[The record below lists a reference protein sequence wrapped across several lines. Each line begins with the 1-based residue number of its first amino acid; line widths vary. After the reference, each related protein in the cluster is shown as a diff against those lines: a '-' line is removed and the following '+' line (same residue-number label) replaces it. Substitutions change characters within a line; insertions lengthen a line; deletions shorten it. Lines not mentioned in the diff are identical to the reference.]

1 MIALLLA
8 QATLLEGERL
18 DGFKYTGLKEARF
31 NDEADARAY
40 LASHEGKGE
49 LRRDGDAWAVRV
61 PVTVELLYSV
71 PKAPYRYADGIYY
84 KPTGSVFA
92 TREEAEAFKKAN
104 PHVEAIKETTLDGK
118 PRFSASWT
126 EKEDL
131 VVQARKR
138 LQEDGLCDPWVLRA
152 PPAPWTIHI
161 SRFRFEDREVHP
173 PEAVR
178 TVFTEIDA
186 PGGGGGL
193 GCEVMLFKP
202 DPAIE
207 HQVVGQLIWGTW
219 TVRRSP
225 RGSVIHRDA
234 GGGWHVAWKHREGV
248 YVEVSGFNPEQ
259 PELVDA
265 HLKRF
270 PSMWKDDFRFDS
282 LPWFE
287 VERNFRLKRMKDVLH
302 DPKPSES
309 ELLPY
314 NTELLRL
321 AARFEIPRF
330 WSTIK
335 PRSPEE
341 LEAHYKELL
350 QAWDARKITPRKTPL
365 HGMSLRL
372 LEARD

>member
-1 MIALLLA
+1 MIARLLA

-31 NDEADARAY
+31 SDEADARAY

-49 LRRDGDAWAVRV
+49 LRRDGEAWAVRV
-61 PVTVELLYSV
+61 PVTVELLYGM
-71 PKAPYRYADGIYY
+71 PKPPYRYADGIYY
-84 KPTGSVFA
+84 KPTGSLFA

-104 PHVEAIKETTLDGK
+104 PHVEAVKETALDGK
-118 PRFSASWT
+118 PYFTAAWT

-131 VVQARKR
+131 VVQARRR

-152 PPAPWTIHI
+152 PPAPWTIHV
-161 SRFRFEDREVHP
+161 SRFSFQNRQVHP

-178 TVFTEIDA
+178 TVFTQIDA

-202 DPAIE
+202 DPVIE
-207 HQVVGQLIWGTW
+207 HQVVGRLIFGTW
-219 TVRRSP
+219 TVRRTP

-248 YVEVSGFNPEQ
+248 YFEVSGFNPEQ

-270 PSMWKDDFRFDS
+270 PSIWKEDFTFDDRA
-282 LPWFE
+282 WIRAE
-287 VERNFRLKRMKDVLH
+287 GEFRLKRLKDVLH

-314 NTELLRL
+314 NAELLRL
-321 AARFEIPRF
+321 ASRFEIPHF

-341 LEAHYKELL
+341 LDAHYQKLVEWWGSGK
-350 QAWDARKITPRKTPL
+350 AAPRKTPI
-365 HGMSLRL
+365 HGMRLRV